1 MCLTQ
6 QARLQRG
13 NLLLKQGKLDEAE
26 SDFKKVV
33 SKAIPPFKE
42 NYAGADTCE
51 RNNSSPGGVSVDLWP

>member
-1 MCLTQ
+1 MQNKFLMCLTQ

-33 SKAIPPFKE
+33 SKAIPPFK
-42 NYAGADTCE
+42 AKLCWG
-51 RNNSSPGGVSVDLWP
+51 RHL